1 MVYQAQFAWHSF
13 MGFKEEMDRCE
24 MYFKKN
30 WAKNNLNETFNMLP
44 CASPPSKSKVQ
55 RMAFVT
61 TLTLGPQPKLRQN
74 K

>member
-1 MVYQAQFAWHSF
+1 VD
-13 MGFKEEMDRCE
+13 FKEEMNTCE
-24 MYFKKN
+24 LYFKKN
-30 WAKNNLNETFNMLP
+30 WAKNNLNETFNRLP
-44 CASPPSKSKVQ
+44 CAPPPSKSKVQ